1 MCEAQEELI
10 TARFPLVG
18 ASSNCFNTLIKS
30 GSRLVRNP
38 CGPSNPSVRLES
50 SACTQCNF
58 FGCAIEQG
66 VRECAS
72 VRGSD
77 AANEPK
83 VPRKGIA
90 PAERF
95 LRIFDGF
102 GVAAYRRAISSRQ
115 RSRPAA
121 YLVIAVAAP
130 VRVVTVP
137 VPFIKF
143 FKAK

>member
-77 AANEPK
+77 AANEPAQGHC
-83 VPRKGIA
+83 PRRKILA
-90 PAERF
+90 H
-95 LRIFDGF
+95 LRRLWG
-102 GVAAYRRAISSRQ
+102 GCV
-115 RSRPAA
+115 
-121 YLVIAVAAP
+121 
-130 VRVVTVP
+130 
-137 VPFIKF
+137 
-143 FKAK
+143 